1 MAAARVK
8 HLLHHQ
14 EWYQQ
19 KEIEIEIL
27 LKAKD
32 CKAKTLAATARVKHL
47 LHQGW
52 YQQQDIKI
60 EILLKAK
67 DCKANALAAAAR
79 VKHLLHHRGW

>member
-27 LKAKD
+27 L
-32 CKAKTLAATARVKHL
+32 LH
-47 LHQGW
+47 HQGW
-52 YQQQDIKI
+52 YQQQEIKI